1 MNAPVSPAAAAE
13 AAGATPAG
21 PPPARRSRR
30 RWLLRLLPLVV
41 LAGATLGGGWYWQ
54 VGRFLAETD
63 DAYVQGDI
71 VVLSPRIEAEV
82 AELRVAD
89 NQRVKAGEVLIRL
102 DDRDAR
108 LQRDQ
113 AAAALAEAE
122 AAVATARETLAQL
135 AAQVEA
141 SQAQIEQAAA
151 ERQSALA
158 ERERA
163 EAEQRRT
170 AALAGSGWS
179 SRQSA
184 EQALAGQRKAEAALR
199 AADASRHAAEA
210 ELLVR
215 QRAVP
220 VQRAQLAQAEARR
233 EQARAALGLAEN
245 TLSYTELRA
254 PFDGIAGNR
263 AARLGQHVRPGQQLI
278 AVSPLPET
286 LYVTANFKETQ
297 LAGMRPGQPV
307 ELAVDAIPDHALHG
321 HVDSFAPAT
330 GSQFSLLPPENAT
343 GNFTKIVQRVPVKLV
358 LEPGQDPALL
368 ARLRPGLSVVAEV
381 DMRADPHAPRGLFS
395 AAAATLGLK

>member
-1 MNAPVSPAAAAE
+1 MNAPVSPAAE
-13 AAGATPAG
+13 AARATPAG

-41 LAGATLGGGWYWQ
+41 LAGAVLGGGWYWQ

-82 AELRVAD
+82 AEVLIAD

-122 AAVATARETLAQL
+122 AAVTTARETLAQL
-135 AAQVEA
+135 AAQVDA

-163 EAEQRRT
+163 ESEQRRT

-199 AADASRHAAEA
+199 PADDGRPAAEA

-307 ELAVDAIPDHALHG
+307 ELAVDALSGHALHG

>member
-1 MNAPVSPAAAAE
+1 MVLPPVGRAGAGRAAQGGGRAARRRCQPPRRRGG
-13 AAGATPAG
+13 AAGA
-21 PPPARRSRR
+21 PARR
-30 RWLLRLLPLVV
+30 
-41 LAGATLGGGWYWQ
+41 AGAARPARP
-54 VGRFLAETD
+54 GRGA
-63 DAYVQGDI
+63 
-71 VVLSPRIEAEV
+71 
-82 AELRVAD
+82 
-89 NQRVKAGEVLIRL
+89 AG
-102 DDRDAR
+102 
-108 LQRDQ
+108 
-113 AAAALAEAE
+113 
-122 AAVATARETLAQL
+122 
-135 AAQVEA
+135 
-141 SQAQIEQAAA
+141 
-151 ERQSALA
+151 
-158 ERERA
+158 
-163 EAEQRRT
+163 
-170 AALAGSGWS
+170 AG
-179 SRQSA
+179 
-184 EQALAGQRKAEAALR
+184 
-199 AADASRHAAEA
+199 
-210 ELLVR
+210 
-215 QRAVP
+215 
-220 VQRAQLAQAEARR
+220 ARR
-233 EQARAALGLAEN
+233 AGPAEN

-307 ELAVDAIPDHALHG
+307 ELAVDALSGHALHG